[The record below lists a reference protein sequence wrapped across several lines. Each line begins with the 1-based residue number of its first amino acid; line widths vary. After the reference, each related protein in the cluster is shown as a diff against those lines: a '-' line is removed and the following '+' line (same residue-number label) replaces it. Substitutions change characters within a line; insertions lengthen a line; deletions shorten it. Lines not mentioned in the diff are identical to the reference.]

1 MNTNIFTK
9 TYKGVQIIMGIL
21 DIFGSTKEKAKEAEA
36 QIESREE
43 TLHAEQVAA
52 AKSEHEGMPWP
63 TVFPINLMRNQ
74 ENKDEGITVED
85 PISAERKEEVGALVY
100 EPTLRPDQ
108 MKALTLQELLFLLN
122 TEILFN
128 KKAGLLNFEKN
139 HRIIHN
145 DMLRRIH
152 EAEKLYILYNKHTG
166 YPLIDNGFGLV
177 YLEKEHAEKAAE
189 LYQKQYRQAVVA
201 ERPGEAA
208 PALED
213 GRHPVALFD
222 FLYYLGIENVLID
235 NGWYKAIVQR
245 NEISAPPTAFNGNQ
259 DPSKNPPTSPHLAF
273 AMIDFANEAKWP
285 VKYAKREEVLQA
297 KMNRINALIPRSRYI
312 VPVQDAEGTET
323 KGLKLPLEK
332 LKLVT
337 KENPEG
343 IEKGFLPVFTD
354 LFEYSRGFKQKGYRP
369 CGFDF
374 KNVVSLLSG
383 AEGIVINPRGESVVV
398 PKEQAVVLLQSVLTQ
413 NGKQ

>member
-1 MNTNIFTK
+1 
-9 TYKGVQIIMGIL
+9 MGIL
-21 DIFGSTKEKAKEAEA
+21 DIFAGTKDKAKEAEE
-36 QIESREE
+36 QIENREE
-43 TLHAEQVAA
+43 ILHTEQVET

-63 TVFPINLMRNQ
+63 TVFPINLMRNHD
-74 ENKDEGITVED
+74 NKDESIVVED
-85 PISAERKEEVGALVY
+85 PISNERKEEVGALVY

-122 TEILFN
+122 TEIIFN
-128 KKAGLLNFEKN
+128 KKAELVNFEKN

-177 YLEKEHAEKAAE
+177 YLEKEHADKAAE
-189 LYQKQYRQAVVA
+189 LYQKQFRQAVVA

-208 PALED
+208 PELED

-235 NGWYKAIVQR
+235 NGWYKAVVQR
-245 NEISAPPTAFNGNQ
+245 NEISAPPTAFNNNQ
-259 DPSKNPPTSPHLAF
+259 DPRKNPPTSPLLAF

-312 VPVQDAEGTET
+312 VPVQDSQDTEV

-332 LKLVT
+332 LKIVN
-337 KENPEG
+337 KENPDG

-354 LFEYSRGFKQKGYRP
+354 LFEFSRGFKQKGFKP

-374 KNVVSLLSG
+374 KNVVGLLTG
-383 AEGIVINPRGESVVV
+383 ADGIVINPRGESVVV
-398 PKEQAVVLLQSVLTQ
+398 PKEQAAVLLQTAMAPK
-413 NGKQ
+413 NKK